1 MRLRRSEIVVGFL
14 HYLNMKKKKKKDG
27 NIIIDKYKLN
37 EKNLNCSQTNLDNNN
52 NNQNKSTKHRK
63 VIKETRQYDFI
74 KLKSTGN
81 NLLYFVCLV
90 NSLMPNLTPLS
101 TGTVVCVY
109 LSTHA
114 MTTCCVGLS
123 NFNVLT
129 AKVQSVYQEVERMCA
144 NTFPRKLWFER

>member
-14 HYLNMKKKKKKDG
+14 HYLNMKKKKKDG

-37 EKNLNCSQTNLDNNN
+37 EKNLNCSQKNLDNNN

-74 KLKSTGN
+74 KLKRTGN

-114 MTTCCVGLS
+114 RTTCCVGLS

-129 AKVQSVYQEVERMCA
+129 AKVQSVYQEVERMYA
-144 NTFPRKLWFER
+144 NIFPRKL